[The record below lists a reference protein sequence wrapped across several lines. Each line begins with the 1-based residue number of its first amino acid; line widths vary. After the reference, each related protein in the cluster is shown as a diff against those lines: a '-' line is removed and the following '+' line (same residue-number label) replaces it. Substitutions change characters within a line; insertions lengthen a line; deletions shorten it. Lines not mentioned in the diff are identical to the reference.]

1 MASQPLSV
9 RLPTLERGIQ
19 LDLFLASLAIATL
32 FPIALFLIFQR
43 MFLSGGGL
51 SGAIKG

>member
-1 MASQPLSV
+1 MHPPERVGAWLY
-9 RLPTLERGIQ
+9 LERGIQ
-19 LDLFLASLAIATL
+19 LDLFIASLAVATL
-32 FPIALFLIFQR
+32 FPIILFLIFQR